1 MLGTRHCAHNKRG
14 VNSCPPSVKRP
25 TEALGLVGHQ
35 GASVRGNAKVSVLME
50 LLPPLEKGSDP
61 TPGHDSFTWMLGLAG
76 ACNGKN
82 ADGTQRVMG
91 WGRAQRE
98 LPEEVVMVASASLGF
113 DYRGGN

>member
-61 TPGHDSFTWMLGLAG
+61 TPGHDSFTWTLGLAG
-76 ACNGKN
+76 AMQWQKRRWHAAG
-82 ADGTQRVMG
+82 DGMG
-91 WGRAQRE
+91 
-98 LPEEVVMVASASLGF
+98 ASSAGAS
-113 DYRGGN
+113 RGGRDGRKCLSGL